1 MKENYEIND
10 LLERKQELIEQLESF
25 IYGSV
30 EVRENHHQKNLY
42 VHFRKD
48 GKLLSKYIGVYS
60 DELYNLL
67 VNNNIKSK
75 EIKSE
80 LKELEKKLN
89 KLEKRTRKSKTK
101 QLEQFQYN

>member
-1 MKENYEIND
+1 MEENYEIND
-10 LLERKQELIEQLESF
+10 LLERKQELINQLESF
-25 IYGSV
+25 VYGSV

-60 DELYNLL
+60 DELYNSL

-80 LKELEKKLN
+80 LKEIEKKLKQLNSN
-89 KLEKRTRKSKTK
+89 KGKPETK
-101 QLEQFQYN
+101 QL

>member
-1 MKENYEIND
+1 MEENYEIND
-10 LLERKQELIEQLESF
+10 LLERKQELINQLESF
-25 IYGSV
+25 VYGSV

-60 DELYNLL
+60 DELYNSL

-80 LKELEKKLN
+80 LKEIEKKL
-89 KLEKRTRKSKTK
+89 K
-101 QLEQFQYN
+101 QLNSNKGKPETK

>member
-1 MKENYEIND
+1 MKENYEISD
-10 LLERKQELIEQLESF
+10 LLERKQELINQLDNF
-25 IYGSV
+25 VYGSV

-48 GKLLSKYIGVYS
+48 GKLLSKYVGVYS

-80 LKELEKKLN
+80 LKEIEKKLK
-89 KLEKRTRKSKTK
+89 KLKKCNRKAKSK
-101 QLEQFQYN
+101 QLE